1 MGGGY
6 VGGQPARPASCIL
19 CSLAT
24 SESRQVFR
32 PSGQKWQKNMNAKQA
47 IQKCIY
53 QRKQLN
59 FSHLMNIS
67 RLLAL
72 WRLTSRYCT
81 FFLLPVVGI
90 VRRRAR
96 RRIPQFGRIIYCLEK
111 ASTAPLASSLAPTHS
126 SNEKC
131 GKLLSLISGN
141 RTARLP
147 FLHPVFIPPYFDNTY
162 FIFTRTCNAQTERQ
176 KGSELRRYTDR
187 GKVVA
192 RNGKKRMSCGR
203 KGGHNMRGQPAIY

>member
-72 WRLTSRYCT
+72 WRLTYRYCT
-81 FFLLPVVGI
+81 FFLPPVVGI
-90 VRRRAR
+90 VRHRAR
-96 RRIPQFGRIIYCLEK
+96 PPANSPIRQNNILP
-111 ASTAPLASSLAPTHS
+111 
-126 SNEKC
+126 
-131 GKLLSLISGN
+131 GKGLNG
-141 RTARLP
+141 TARLQP
-147 FLHPVFIPPYFDNTY
+147 RSHAHIQREMRQAAIADIRQSHRQVA
-162 FIFTRTCNAQTERQ
+162 IFAPCFYSTLFR
-176 KGSELRRYTDR
+176 
-187 GKVVA
+187 
-192 RNGKKRMSCGR
+192 
-203 KGGHNMRGQPAIY
+203 

>member
-1 MGGGY
+1 MERRKGR
-6 VGGQPARPASCIL
+6 QPAQPTSCIL

-24 SESRQVFR
+24 SESRQVP
-32 PSGQKWQKNMNAKQA
+32 PSGQKWRQKNMNAKQA

-53 QRKQLN
+53 QRKHLN

-90 VRRRAR
+90 VWRRRAR

-131 GKLLSLISGN
+131 GKLLSLLSGDC
-141 RTARLP
+141 TARLP
-147 FLHPVFIPPYFDNTY
+147 FFLPISVLPYFDIKGNYDNFEKLTGKRTNGSVLILANTSLL
-162 FIFTRTCNAQTERQ
+162 AM
-176 KGSELRRYTDR
+176 RYWTDR
-187 GKVVA
+187 
-192 RNGKKRMSCGR
+192 
-203 KGGHNMRGQPAIY
+203 RGPK

>member
-72 WRLTSRYCT
+72 WRLTYRYCT
-81 FFLLPVVGI
+81 FFLPPVVGI
-90 VRRRAR
+90 VRR

-111 ASTAPLASSLAPTHS
+111 ASTAPLASSLAPTHT

-147 FLHPVFIPPYFDNTY
+147 FLHPAFIPPYFDNTY

-176 KGSELRRYTDR
+176 KGSELRRY
-187 GKVVA
+187 
-192 RNGKKRMSCGR
+192 MI
-203 KGGHNMRGQPAIY
+203 H

>member
-1 MGGGY
+1 M
-6 VGGQPARPASCIL
+6 ASEKSECETSHPKVHL
-19 CSLAT
+19 PTKAVELFSFNEYFKAACSLA
-24 SESRQVFR
+24 
-32 PSGQKWQKNMNAKQA
+32 P
-47 IQKCIY
+47 Y
-53 QRKQLN
+53 
-59 FSHLMNIS
+59 
-67 RLLAL
+67 
-72 WRLTSRYCT
+72 RYCT

-162 FIFTRTCNAQTERQ
+162 FIFTRTCSAQTERQ

>member
-6 VGGQPARPASCIL
+6 VGGQPARPVSCIL

-32 PSGQKWQKNMNAKQA
+32 PSGQKWHQKNMNAKQA

-72 WRLTSRYCT
+72 WRLTYRYCT
-81 FFLLPVVGI
+81 FFRLPVVGI

-111 ASTAPLASSLAPTHS
+111 ASTAPLARLEPRSHA
-126 SNEKC
+126 
-131 GKLLSLISGN
+131 LIQ
-141 RTARLP
+141 REMRQAAIAVIRQ
-147 FLHPVFIPPYFDNTY
+147 LHRQVA
-162 FIFTRTCNAQTERQ
+162 IFATCFCSTFF
-176 KGSELRRYTDR
+176 RY
-187 GKVVA
+187 
-192 RNGKKRMSCGR
+192 
-203 KGGHNMRGQPAIY
+203 